1 MNRLRGYSG
10 FDLIPELRIPASAP
24 ARRGRDVDQ
33 DERRPGFVATEQ
45 RQRRQRRVVVVVVR
59 QQRHQG
65 AAAGRRDQHA
75 EGDRRRAAG
84 DLEEL
89 GALVGGCHQPESG
102 R

>member
-33 DERRPGFVATEQ
+33 DERRPGFVAAEQ
-45 RQRRQRRVVVVVVR
+45 RQRRQRRVVVVVR

-89 GALVGGCHQPESG
+89 GALVGGCHQPESW